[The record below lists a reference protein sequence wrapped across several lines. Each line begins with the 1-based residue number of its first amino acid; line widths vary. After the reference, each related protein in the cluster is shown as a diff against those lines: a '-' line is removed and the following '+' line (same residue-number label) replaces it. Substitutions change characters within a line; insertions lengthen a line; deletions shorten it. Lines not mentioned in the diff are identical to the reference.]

1 MQNYSEREK
10 YYLELLT
17 GFGLKEKEA
26 QVYLASLTL
35 GQTGVTEIAKQAGIQ
50 RTFTYDILEELK
62 KRGLVSVVDTAG
74 KKHFQAISI
83 ESFLFL
89 MEEKF
94 DRFKAFL
101 PELKGL
107 EKAVNKPGVQF
118 FQGMEGI
125 KAVLLDTLNQ
135 PTGSEILCFSNA
147 QGLYTEVKRLEQWY
161 VGERVKREINM
172 RFIAP
177 NNPETMEYIKQD
189 KKQKRESRTVPQEFF
204 PFYAEVD
211 IYANKLAILSLD
223 QEEPIAIIIESEA
236 VAKTQRMIFELAWK
250 GAK

>member
-1 MQNYSEREK
+1 MNDVNAREA

-17 GFGLKEKEA
+17 GFGLKENEA
-26 QVYLASLTL
+26 KVYLACLKL
-35 GQTGVTEIAKQAGIQ
+35 GQTGVSEIAKKAGIQ

-62 KRGLVSVVDTAG
+62 KRGLVSIINAEG
-74 KKHFQAISI
+74 KKKFQAISI
-83 ESFLFL
+83 ESFQFL

-107 EKAVNKPGVQF
+107 EKGVNKPNVQF

-135 PTGSEILCFSNA
+135 PVGSEILCFSNA
-147 QGLYTEVKRLEQWY
+147 QGLYTEVKRLEDWY
-161 VGERVKREINM
+161 VSERVKRGINM

-177 NNPETMEYIKQD
+177 DNPETLVYIKQD
-189 KKQKRESRTVPQEFF
+189 KKQKRQSRTVPQEFF

-223 QEEPIAIIIESEA
+223 QQEPIAIIIESEA

-250 GAK
+250 GAG